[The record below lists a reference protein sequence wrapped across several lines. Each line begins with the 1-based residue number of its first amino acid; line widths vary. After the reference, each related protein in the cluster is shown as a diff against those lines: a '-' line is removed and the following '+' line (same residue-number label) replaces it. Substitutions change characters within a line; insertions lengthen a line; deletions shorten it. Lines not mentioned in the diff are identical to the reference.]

1 MPKIPKIEDVISFRN
16 DSSGEKIS
24 DIFIMDTISKWWG
37 ESLPA
42 IKDLVLEEKPT
53 KINLHIVNC
62 PGGDVGEALAIK
74 GFIKDYPVP
83 VKTIITGFVASAA
96 TIIAM
101 AGDEV
106 VMKEDALWL
115 VHNASIGVWGNKEE
129 IKKTLEDLETV
140 DNLVASIYSKHTG
153 MSRSDVA
160 NLMNEN
166 KWITAEEAK
175 AFGFIDKVVEKVN
188 IAANIEVPT
197 KEDFKNWNLKYPYQL
212 DKNTNNKNSFDDM
225 KNEIKNI
232 MLGFVNEIKSFVVKN
247 SEKEKEKEP
256 EDPKDG
262 VKEEGAGVGA
272 TEGATEGVT
281 PTETEGVNT
290 EIMEEELVTAI
301 QGLEQQVA
309 DGNISKEKYDSF
321 KNKFNDTLSEL
332 KALRGGKSGGISNNE
347 TMPIAV
353 ENSKSDSEQKNANAL
368 KAMVKRAKI
377 G

>member
-309 DGNISKEKYDSF
+309 DGNISKEKYD
-321 KNKFNDTLSEL
+321 
-332 KALRGGKSGGISNNE
+332 
-347 TMPIAV
+347 P
-353 ENSKSDSEQKNANAL
+353 
-368 KAMVKRAKI
+368 
-377 G
+377 